1 MDYKVSLQCQSGNPV
16 VTVII
21 CTYHIK
27 SEVYLYEE
35 TETSLLRPRIFYQ
48 IDFYD
53 IVKFISIKNKINNFK
68 LTQIEVQYLVLMP
81 FMLHSNARPKKVRE
95 ICNLIE
101 MIKMKKLF
109 DYEELYLP
117 LVLAIKQYISD

>member
-1 MDYKVSLQCQSGNPV
+1 
-16 VTVII
+16 
-21 CTYHIK
+21 
-27 SEVYLYEE
+27 
-35 TETSLLRPRIFYQ
+35 
-48 IDFYD
+48 
-53 IVKFISIKNKINNFK
+53 
-68 LTQIEVQYLVLMP
+68 MP